1 MRVLALDLSL
11 TSTGVACPHGDT
23 MRWVP
28 PKGITGMERLDW
40 ARGCLA
46 DTLAVHDTDVVVIE
60 GYSFGT
66 ARQASHA
73 HALGELGGT
82 VRLMLW
88 QTSVPYVDVP
98 PASLKKYATGKGN
111 AKKELVLVEAVKRL
125 GYEGSSNDEAD
136 ALWLRAMAL
145 DAYGEPVVA
154 MPQINR
160 SAIDAV
166 PWLELDPQE
175 AA

>member
-11 TSTGVACPHGDT
+11 SSTGVANVDGST
-23 MRWVP
+23 TRWVP
-28 PKGITGMERLDW
+28 PKSVGGMDRLHW
-40 ARGCLA
+40 FTQQLGHAWVVQR
-46 DTLAVHDTDVVVIE
+46 HDVVVIE

-73 HALGELGGT
+73 HALGELGG
-82 VRLMLW
+82 VIRLTLW
-88 QTSVPYVDVP
+88 RNQVPYVDVP
-98 PASLKKYATGKGN
+98 PASLKKYATGKGR

-154 MPQINR
+154 MPAVNR

-166 PWLELDPQE
+166 QWLELDPEE